1 MYGIETIQSLN
12 RKNAEATAILAKHAD
27 SDAAHERAQSSRPH
41 LPLVADTAKINAI
54 LEGAKG

>member
-12 RKNAEATAILAKHAD
+12 RKNAEAAAFLAKHAD
-27 SDAAHERAQSSRPH
+27 SDAAHERAQSSQPH
-41 LPLVADTAKINAI
+41 LPLVADTAKINEI

>member
-12 RKNAEATAILAKHAD
+12 RKNAEAEAILAKHAD
-27 SDAAHERAQSSRPH
+27 SDAAHERAQSTQLH
-41 LPLVADTAKINAI
+41 LPHVAPVAKISQI